1 MNLQSCNFPGTISL
15 ELLCHLKKWI
25 RFWIGCVKAHPW
37 AYTTPLVKDQAVFK
51 LYNVCKSNLANFPG
65 ITSLELLYH
74 LKKWIRFWIGCIN
87 DCPRAYTTPLVK
99 DLAVFTMYNVRIC
112 NLLEIYIYLYNLDTC
127 LFQDSLEVYAQG
139 CALVQPIQ
147 NRFHFIKRYN
157 NSRVVMPGK
166 WDLMILMLS
175 IEVGSGFDAPR
186 CLH

>member
-1 MNLQSCNFPGTISL
+1 MVLISVDIYAHPTHYPLQSKALVYMNLQSCNFPGTISL

-112 NLLEIYIYLYNLDTC
+112 NLLEIYIYTIWIPAYSKIAWKCMLRDAHWYNLSKT
-127 LFQDSLEVYAQG
+127 
-139 CALVQPIQ
+139 
-147 NRFHFIKRYN
+147 
-157 NSRVVMPGK
+157 
-166 WDLMILMLS
+166 
-175 IEVGSGFDAPR
+175 GFT
-186 CLH
+186 L

>member
-51 LYNVCKSNLANFPG
+51 MYNDRISNLANFPG

-112 NLLEIYIYLYNLDTC
+112 NLLEIYIYTIWIPAYSKIAWKCMLRDAHWYNLSKT
-127 LFQDSLEVYAQG
+127 
-139 CALVQPIQ
+139 
-147 NRFHFIKRYN
+147 
-157 NSRVVMPGK
+157 
-166 WDLMILMLS
+166 
-175 IEVGSGFDAPR
+175 GFT
-186 CLH
+186 L